1 MTGAGKLAS
10 FLAVVVALFAGR
22 GLEGCPLQG
31 PSALPAAQG
40 DAQQPNTSELAQ
52 VQPSAAQNFLE
63 KQVPPKYPEKAR
75 QMRIEGTVV
84 LRVIISKKGK
94 VREISVISGHPLL
107 VPAAIDAVK
116 QWRYKPYRVAGHKV
130 EAQTEVVVNFEFEK

>member
-1 MTGAGKLAS
+1 MTGAGKRAP
-10 FLAVVVALFAGR
+10 FLAVLIALLAGSS
-22 GLEGCPLQG
+22 LEGRQSRG
-31 PSALPAAQG
+31 ASALRATQG
-40 DAQQPNTSELAQ
+40 DGQQPNVSEPAQ
-52 VQPSAAQNFLE
+52 VEPSAAQNYLE

-75 QMRIEGTVV
+75 QMRVQGTVV
-84 LRVIISKKGK
+84 LNVMISKKGK
-94 VREISVISGHPLL
+94 VTEISVISGHPLL